1 MTVVRRAV
9 PAVLASFLAG
19 SLLAAP
25 PQEPVEDP
33 RLAALVEEAL
43 ARNPDLLAMQEAV
56 AAARS
61 RPRQV
66 RSLPDPMLSFAFTN
80 DGWSPSLGERD
91 MTTLAVMGSQL
102 LPWPG
107 KRWLRGEIAGVEAD
121 LLAQQLDRV
130 KLGLVAA
137 VKRAYWALVLAQD
150 LQELIHEQEEIWK
163 QIEGVARARYTV
175 GQGAQQDVLRVQVE
189 QTRIAQ
195 LRVEQEAEAE
205 VRRAE
210 LNRLLAR
217 AADVPLGATDRL
229 AHRPERLSPE
239 ERLAQAEAVSPELR
253 AGALSI
259 DHDRLAVGLAE
270 KDFRP
275 DLTVQAGY
283 MNRGRLDPVWQ
294 AGIGI
299 TLPIYRRRLTSG
311 LAEAQARSRE
321 SERRLESIRLQLRFR
336 TRERLAQLRTAEALA
351 RLYTDG
357 IIPQGQMSVEAA
369 IANYQA
375 GKVPFIAVLEALST
389 LYGDRSTLLRF
400 LASQE
405 RIRASLDEAS
415 LDATSEMPTGGGMA
429 PQGAMPGAM
438 GK

>member
-1 MTVVRRAV
+1 
-9 PAVLASFLAG
+9 
-19 SLLAAP
+19 
-25 PQEPVEDP
+25 
-33 RLAALVEEAL
+33 
-43 ARNPDLLAMQEAV
+43 
-56 AAARS
+56 
-61 RPRQV
+61 
-66 RSLPDPMLSFAFTN
+66 
-80 DGWSPSLGERD
+80 
-91 MTTLAVMGSQL
+91 
-102 LPWPG
+102 
-107 KRWLRGEIAGVEAD
+107 
-121 LLAQQLDRV
+121 
-130 KLGLVAA
+130 
-137 VKRAYWALVLAQD
+137 
-150 LQELIHEQEEIWK
+150 
-163 QIEGVARARYTV
+163 
-175 GQGAQQDVLRVQVE
+175 
-189 QTRIAQ
+189 
-195 LRVEQEAEAE
+195 

-259 DHDRLAVGLAE
+259 DRDRLAVGLAE

-400 LASQE
+400 LASHE

-429 PQGAMPGAM
+429 SASGAPGMSLGASDRGSRGTAPQGAMPGAM